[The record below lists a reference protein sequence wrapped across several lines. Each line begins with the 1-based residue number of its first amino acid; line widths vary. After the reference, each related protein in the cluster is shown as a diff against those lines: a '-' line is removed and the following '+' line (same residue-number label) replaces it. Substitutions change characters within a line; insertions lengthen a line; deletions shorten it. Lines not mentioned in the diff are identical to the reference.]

1 MHSRPVAFRLEAP
14 TVPSAVSICMNLL
27 ARNIRGRLIVIRSL
41 AVDLTLKK
49 KKQEKTT
56 RKGRK
61 EGKRRN
67 TLDQITLAKV
77 ISYTRTAHYSTV
89 EPRIFTDTEPFE

>member
-49 KKQEKTT
+49 KNKRKQREKEEKKA
-56 RKGRK
+56 KG
-61 EGKRRN
+61 E
-67 TLDQITLAKV
+67 T
-77 ISYTRTAHYSTV
+77 H
-89 EPRIFTDTEPFE
+89 